1 MTEESLDPRVV
12 TLWRL
17 QSLLR
22 LALFWLPASAALG
35 LLLGRA
41 TNVWLGSALAFVL
54 LGANALL
61 AVVWPALEFRQF
73 AFVVREHDLI
83 VRQGVLFR
91 QWSSIPHQR
100 IQHVDT
106 RQGPLERALGLSR
119 LQVFTAAGI
128 AADGSIPGLDESRAN
143 ALRDE
148 LSRRGGDPGV

>member
-1 MTEESLDPRVV
+1 MHEESLDPRVV

-22 LALFWLPASAALG
+22 LALFWLPASAAVG
-35 LLLGRA
+35 VLLGRA
-41 TNVWLGSALAFVL
+41 TELWVGAALAVVL
-54 LGANALL
+54 FGANALL
-61 AVVWPALEFRQF
+61 AVVWPALEFSRF

-91 QWSSIPHQR
+91 QWSSIPHRR

-106 RQGPLERALGLSR
+106 RQGPLERALGIAR

-128 AADGSIPGLDESRAN
+128 SADGSIPGLDESRAN
-143 ALRDE
+143 TLRDE

>member
-22 LALFWLPASAALG
+22 VALFWLPAAAALG
-35 LLLGRA
+35 FA
-41 TNVWLGSALAFVL
+41 AGSATAPWVGAALAAVL
-54 LGANALL
+54 VVVNAVL
-61 AVVWPALEFRQF
+61 AILWPALEFSRF
-73 AFVVREHDLI
+73 AFVVRDHDLL

-91 QWSSIPHQR
+91 QWSSIPHRR

-106 RQGPLERALGLSR
+106 RQGPLERALGLAR

-128 AADGSIPGLDESRAN
+128 SADGSIPGLDESRAD

>member
-1 MTEESLDPRVV
+1 VV

-17 QSLLR
+17 QSLFR
-22 LALFWLPASAALG
+22 LGLFWLPASGAVG
-35 LLLGRA
+35 VFLGRA
-41 TNVWLGSALAFVL
+41 TELWVGAALAVVL

-61 AVVWPALEFRQF
+61 AVVWPALEFSRF

-91 QWSSIPHQR
+91 QWSSIPHRR

-106 RQGPLERALGLSR
+106 RQGPLERALGIAR

-128 AADGSIPGLDESRAN
+128 SADGSIPGLDESRAN

>member
-17 QSLLR
+17 QALVR
-22 LALFWLPASAALG
+22 LALFWLPASGALAFFV
-35 LLLGRA
+35 GRA
-41 TNVWLGSALAFVL
+41 TEVWLG
-54 LGANALL
+54 ALL
-61 AVVWPALEFRQF
+61 AGALALTNAVLALLWPALEYRQF
-73 AFVVREHDLI
+73 GFVVREHDLL

-91 QWSSIPHQR
+91 QWSSIPHRR

-106 RQGPLERALGLSR
+106 HQGPLERTLGLAR

-128 AADGSIPGLDESRAN
+128 AADGSIPGLDETRAN